1 LERFRLPEAH
11 RLELL
16 ECAPILAE
24 ALARECL
31 DHLDLIETLW
41 RRLTHAVGQ
50 VTAQGVMICDPDD
63 VVADFESLPRRIEQR
78 RRSTTSM
85 RRYFHACDGAPNEA
99 LERALQDLID
109 DCDDCAG
116 DESSLAGDRDA
127 RAVRFR

>member
-1 LERFRLPEAH
+1 LERSWLPEAH

-31 DHLDLIETLW
+31 DHLDLIEILW
-41 RRLTHAVGQ
+41 RRLTHAASER
-50 VTAQGVMICDPDD
+50 TATGVVIGDLHD
-63 VVADFESLPRRIEQR
+63 VVADFDSLPRRIEQR

-85 RRYFHACDGAPNEA
+85 RRYFRACDGAPNEA

-109 DCDDCAG
+109 DCNDRAR
-116 DESSLAGDRDA
+116 DEPLLGGRDGW
-127 RAVRFR
+127 AVRFR